1 MAKHNELGKK
11 GEIIAIQYLEEK
23 GFEILETNFRVEK
36 DEIDII
42 AKDGE
47 ILVFVEVKTRST
59 DYFGEPEIG
68 VKPKKI
74 ECLMRAAENY
84 LVLKNSDDE
93 IRFDIISIILNS
105 RQKKIRHIVDA
116 FYTS

>member
-11 GEIIAIQYLEEK
+11 GELLAIDFLKEK
-23 GFEILETNFRVEK
+23 GFKILETNFRLEK

-59 DYFGEPEIG
+59 SNYGEPEIAVG
-68 VKPKKI
+68 DKKV
-74 ECLMRAAENY
+74 EFLLRAAENY
-84 LVLKNSDDE
+84 LISKNLTVE
-93 IRFDIISIILNS
+93 IRFDIISIVLNS
-105 RQKKIRHIVDA
+105 TKNKIRHIEDA
-116 FYTS
+116 FYAE